1 MSDETIMPFDFQ
13 SGSPSIIKVIGV
25 GGGGGNAVNHMYREG
40 IHDVTFVVCNT
51 DNQALDESPVPIK
64 LQLGREGLGAG
75 NRPERARDAA
85 DRAVRRICDEL
96 DHLLSTAE
104 GNRTPVDD
112 LRDNVAALL
121 AAIEFDFSHDCPFL
135 GCAGTSCRP
144 LYTSGENEPRQ
155 TTRSTA
161 SISMMFAR
169 SSKLISICVPMRPP
183 ENKMV
188 SKRMQVSSMKVR
200 KGFFMPRGLHPPCT

>member
-13 SGSPSIIKVIGV
+13 GGTPSIIKVIGV

-85 DRAVRRICDEL
+85 NESLEDVKNMLNDGCKMAFITSCMVGGTG
-96 DHLLSTAE
+96 S
-104 GNRTPVDD
+104 
-112 LRDNVAALL
+112 VAASII
-121 AAIEFDFSHDCPFL
+121 A
-135 GCAGTSCRP
+135 
-144 LYTSGENEPRQ
+144 N
-155 TTRSTA
+155 TA
-161 SISMMFAR
+161 
-169 SSKLISICVPMRPP
+169 
-183 ENKMV
+183 
-188 SKRMQVSSMKVR
+188 
-200 KGFFMPRGLHPPCT
+200 